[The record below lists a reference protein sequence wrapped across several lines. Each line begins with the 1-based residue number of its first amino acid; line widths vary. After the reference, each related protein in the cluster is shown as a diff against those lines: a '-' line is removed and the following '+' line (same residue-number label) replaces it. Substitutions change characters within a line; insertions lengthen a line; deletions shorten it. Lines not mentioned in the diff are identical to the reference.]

1 MEAKASRDT
10 SRAALLQRRR
20 RRNVVRIDY
29 KPSAQALAALEAH
42 RADRPRNSVH
52 ATNSAVLNAIV
63 TDWAE
68 LVGLPVPALAAGT
81 EAGEVRALAIDKVS
95 VEIKRPAIS
104 TPRVI
109 CGATRHRDRQPCQA
123 KSEPGKRRCRF
134 HGGRSTGPRT
144 PEGKARCAAN
154 LPSRAKGRA
163 GG

>member
-20 RRNVVRIDY
+20 RRDIVRIDY
-29 KPSAQALAALEAH
+29 MPSAQALAILEKY
-42 RADRPRNSVH
+42 RESRTPSSVE
-52 ATNSAVLNAIV
+52 ATNSAVLSAIV

-68 LVGLPVPALAAGT
+68 LVGLSVSLPASGTAKAGAPVSDKQT
-81 EAGEVRALAIDKVS
+81 E
-95 VEIKRPAIS
+95 EIKGLVVR
-104 TPRVI
+104 TQRLT

-154 LPSRAKGRA
+154 LPKREPRRD
-163 GG
+163 